1 MALNAKDVLSGSQGV
16 AYVTNND
23 NRYQLANLKNINA
36 RATKTKTEVSIL
48 GRTGKGNKATG
59 WSGTGSM
66 TMYFNTPIFRTLM
79 IDYIKTGRDFYFD
92 LQVTN
97 DDASSDAGRQTMI
110 LRNCN
115 LDSVLMVNL
124 DADSDALEED
134 MDFTF
139 DDIDNPE
146 VFNILPELL

>member
-1 MALNAKDVLSGSQGV
+1 MALNAKDVLSGAQGV
-16 AYVTNND
+16 AFVTVEG

-36 RATKTKTEVSIL
+36 RATKTKTQVSIL
-48 GRTGKGNKATG
+48 GQTAKGNKATG
-59 WSGTGSM
+59 WEGSGSM
-66 TMYFNTPIFRTLM
+66 TMYFNTPIFRDLM
-79 IDYIKTGRDFYFD
+79 VRYIKTGQDFYFD

-97 DDASSDAGRQTMI
+97 DDPSSAVGRQTMI

-115 LDSVLMVNL
+115 LDSVLLVNL

-139 DDIDNPE
+139 DDVDNPE
-146 VFNILPELL
+146 VFAILPELL

>member
-16 AYVTNND
+16 AYVTVNG

-36 RATKTKTEVSIL
+36 RAAKTKTEVPIL

-97 DDASSDAGRQTMI
+97 DDSSSDAGRQTMI